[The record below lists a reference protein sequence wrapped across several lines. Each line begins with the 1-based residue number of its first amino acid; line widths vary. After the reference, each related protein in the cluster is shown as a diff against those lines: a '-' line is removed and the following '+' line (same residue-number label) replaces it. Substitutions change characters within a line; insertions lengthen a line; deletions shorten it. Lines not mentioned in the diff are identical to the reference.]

1 MENII
6 SPPSNTT
13 TFDALVGRYFSIE
26 LVNLGD
32 PKRGYIVTY
41 TGHLYS
47 EDSQAAYD
55 ALAAQLKP
63 LGVTPLFRKEG
74 EKQAVILVSGRP
86 DARPGNPLLNVVLLG
101 ATLLSVLYTG
111 SILDLL
117 FRNAASE
124 DITTTLI
131 AGLVNILNGWPFAA
145 SLLGILLAHE
155 FGHYFAGRAHGTN
168 LSLPYFIP
176 LPYPVSPFGTMGAVI
191 NMKEPP
197 KNRRVL
203 LDIGAAGPLAGF
215 IVAIPLLIL
224 GLSLSQVQPLPSS
237 FAPGTGIEM
246 EGNSIL
252 YLLAKLVVFGKL
264 LPAPV
269 SYAGVS
275 PLLYWLRYFFTGTPF
290 PYGGLDVLIHPV
302 AQAAWGGLL
311 VTALNLIPAGQLDGG
326 HMLYVLFGSKTARR
340 ILPFILV
347 TMIVLGFAWQ
357 GWWLW
362 AALIFF
368 LVGRSYAEPL
378 DQITELDPPRKALAV
393 IALVV
398 FVLVFT
404 PVPLGIMH

>member
-6 SPPSNTT
+6 STPSSTT
-13 TFDALVGRYFSIE
+13 TYDTLVGRYFSIE
-26 LVNLGD
+26 SVNLGD
-32 PKRGYIVTY
+32 PKRGYIVSY

-47 EDSQAAYD
+47 DDSQAAYD

-74 EKQAVILVSGRP
+74 EKQAVILVTGRP
-86 DARPGNPLLNVVLLG
+86 ESRPGNPLVNLVLLG

-111 SILDLL
+111 SILDLMY
-117 FRNAASE
+117 RNVASE
-124 DITTTLI
+124 DLTTLLM
-131 AGLVNILNGWPFAA
+131 AGLVNILHGWPFAA

-155 FGHYFAGRAHGTN
+155 FGHYLAGRAHGTN

-176 LPYPVSPFGTMGAVI
+176 LPFPVSEFGTMGAVI

-215 IVAIPLLIL
+215 IVAIPILLLGLIL
-224 GLSLSQVQPLPSS
+224 SKVEPLPST
-237 FAPGTGIEM
+237 FVPGTGMQM
-246 EGNSIL
+246 EGNSII
-252 YLLAKLVVFGKL
+252 YLLAKYVVFGQL
-264 LPAPV
+264 LPAPA
-269 SYAGVS
+269 SYGGVS
-275 PLLYWLRYFFTGTPF
+275 PVLYWLRYIFTGHPF
-290 PYGGLDVLIHPV
+290 PLGGHDVLLHPV
-302 AQAAWGGLL
+302 AWAAWAGLL

-326 HMLYVLFGSKTARR
+326 HMLYVLFGAKKARR

-347 TMIVLGFAWQ
+347 ALVILGFAWQ

-393 IALVV
+393 AALIV
-398 FVLVFT
+398 FLLVFT
-404 PVPLGIMH
+404 PVPLTIIY